1 MKKVICFGEVLWDNF
16 QTGKRPGGAPMNV
29 ALHLAKNAIQSLV
42 VSSVGDDANGKELT
56 KFLHSQNIAI
66 ANIQTHKTLP
76 TGIVEVQLD
85 ENQQA
90 TYTIVKPVAWD
101 EIQYADS
108 ILQQV
113 ISADAILFGSLAC
126 RSQLTRD
133 TLFKLL
139 PSAKLKVLDL
149 NLRAPH
155 YEAAVLKDLINNC
168 DILKINEDELTHIVN
183 LYKLPLQGIE
193 GSLNNV
199 AEITGLKTI
208 CVTLGD
214 KGAIVYHKQQ
224 LYKHAGYKVKVADT
238 VGSGDAF
245 LATFLT
251 GYLKETAMD
260 KNLARSCA
268 AGALVASRHGA
279 NPEYSMEDID
289 SLIPQ

>member
-29 ALHLAKNAIQSLV
+29 ALHLAKNEIKSIV
-42 VSSVGDDANGKELT
+42 VSSVGDDTNGKELIN
-56 KFLHSQNIAI
+56 FLHSQNVSTAR
-66 ANIQTHKTLP
+66 IQINKTLP

-101 EIQYADS
+101 EIQYTETIQHEMA
-108 ILQQV
+108 
-113 ISADAILFGSLAC
+113 SADAILFGSLAC
-126 RSQLTRD
+126 RSQLTRE

-155 YEAAVLKDLINNC
+155 Y
-168 DILKINEDELTHIVN
+168 DELTHIVN
-183 LYKLPLQGIE
+183 LYQLPLQGIE
-193 GSLNNV
+193 GTLKNV
-199 AEITGLKTI
+199 ADITGLKTI

-245 LATFLT
+245 LATFLA
-251 GYLKETAMD
+251 GYLKGTTMD

-279 NPEYSMEDID
+279 NPEYSMEEID
-289 SLIPQ
+289 SVISE